1 MIRKAPKQNMMKPWP
16 ASPNMMANRNGKV
29 MMVYR
34 AVNKMA
40 NRKRKVMTVY
50 KAVTQNDKQESKSN
64 GGQGCKENMKK
75 FNQTEHGK
83 NRKVKKVKDQN
94 IRKVEKY
101 TYFMCCFILHN

>member
-1 MIRKAPKQNMMKPWP
+1 
-16 ASPNMMANRNGKV
+16 
-29 MMVYR
+29 
-34 AVNKMA
+34 
-40 NRKRKVMTVY
+40 MTVY

-75 FNQTEHGK
+75 FNQTEHG
-83 NRKVKKVKDQN
+83 QN